1 MFNQNHQKMKTTI
14 VLGTWLLFATTS
26 IAQRDHTTN
35 PYSIRPVENKDIMW
49 KKHYTRVM
57 DLREKQ
63 NTPLMADGME
73 LSKYLVAGVLSG
85 KLTPYYN
92 DSLTQTMDLTYFTD
106 KMTIPGFDVPTIDS
120 FNIEDPWFPETV
132 TEPQTPES
140 QFYFPGQLYIVEINE
155 DAIFDKQESKMK
167 YDIQSLTL
175 YIPADLPENV
185 RGIQEPLV
193 SFSYKEC
200 VEYFNELGLPVWFN
214 RQNVQEHKCFSDAF
228 DLRLFSSYIV
238 KVSNPENQFLQ
249 DVYGGVHEGIVASEQ
264 EKMRL
269 MEFESE
275 LWEN

>member
-1 MFNQNHQKMKTTI
+1 MKTI
-14 VLGTWLLFATTS
+14 LVLSLSLCVVTAV
-26 IAQRDHTTN
+26 IAQKDNTTN
-35 PYSIRPVENKDIMW
+35 PYSIRPIENKDIMW

-63 NTPLMADGME
+63 NTPLMANGME
-73 LSKYLVAGVLSG
+73 LSTYLVAGVLSG

-92 DSLTQTMDLTYFTD
+92 DSLTQQMDLTYFTE
-106 KMTIPGFDVPTIDS
+106 KMTLPGFEVPAIDS
-120 FNIEDPWFPETV
+120 FNVEEPWFPETV
-132 TEPQTPES
+132 TAPQTPEA
-140 QFYFPGQLYIVEINE
+140 QFYFPQQLYVLELNE
-155 DAIFDKQESKMK
+155 YAIFDKQESKMK

-193 SFSYKEC
+193 TFSYKEC
-200 VEYFNELGLPVWFN
+200 VEYFNELRLPIWFN
-214 RQNVQEHKCFSDAF
+214 RQNVQEHKYFSDAF

-249 DVYGGVHEGIVASEQ
+249 DVYGGVQEGIIASEQ